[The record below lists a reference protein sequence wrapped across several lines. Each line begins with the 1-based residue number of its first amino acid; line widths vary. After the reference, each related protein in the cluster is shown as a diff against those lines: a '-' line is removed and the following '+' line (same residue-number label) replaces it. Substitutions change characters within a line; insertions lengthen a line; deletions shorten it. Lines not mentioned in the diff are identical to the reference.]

1 MITGAKYNMLYPPL
15 MERIYKEET
24 HKGGR
29 DAVKATK
36 TRLHQMFG
44 AYVQGNAHKKAAA
57 LLQELEAGGDA
68 QAISRGI
75 MGLHA
80 STKERLPHLGDFL
93 AFICKQVGKVET
105 VLDLGGGF
113 NPFSVPFWQECFY
126 ETSSEMVGRLDDC
139 ENALESG
146 SALSQISKLMGESED
161 THVGHSCTRSIAAYY
176 AYDIDVR
183 TRDLLNRF
191 FAYLNLPQT
200 AACADLAVETPTEKV
215 DLALMCKLVPVLEAQ
230 LPGRG
235 FELAR
240 ETNAKF
246 LAITYPLKSLG
257 GREKGMGKNYAAQ
270 FENACASG
278 LLGDY
283 KLIANAEVG
292 SELVYLL
299 G

>member
-15 MERIYKEET
+15 VQRILNEEMN
-24 HKGGR
+24 KGGK
-29 DAVKATK
+29 DATKATK

-57 LLQELEAGGDA
+57 LLHEFEAGDNSA
-68 QAISRGI
+68 DIKKDEETSRAI
-75 MGLHA
+75 MALHA
-80 STKERLPHLGDFL
+80 STKERLPHLEDFL
-93 AFICKQVGKVET
+93 AFIARHVERVET
-105 VLDLGGGF
+105 ILDLGCGF
-113 NPFSVPFWQECFY
+113 NPFSAPFWSECFIGIKR
-126 ETSSEMVGRLDDC
+126 EKRRTQEDFARV
-139 ENALESG
+139 SG
-146 SALSQISKLMGESED
+146 MYPEATED
-161 THVGHSCTRSIAAYY
+161 IDITYY

-200 AACADLAVETPTEKV
+200 ASCADLVVETPAEKA

-240 ETNAKF
+240 QTNAKF
-246 LAITYPLKSLG
+246 LVITYPLKSLG
-257 GREKGMGKNYAAQ
+257 GREKGMGKNYAIQ
-270 FENACASG
+270 FEKARADG
-278 LLGDY
+278 LLGEY
-283 KLIANAEVG
+283 KLVASEEIG

-299 G
+299 RL